1 MTTIAPSTINKT
13 RHDVTLT
20 VTPDCPRAQGICQA
34 LRSLSTQSPYEMTAK
49 RAIKAQILIASG
61 FWAHEG
67 GFTHPAYDKKL
78 TLPEAL
84 VVARVLL
91 GRDQQVAV

>member
-1 MTTIAPSTINKT
+1 MTTITPSTINKT

-20 VTPDCPRAQGICQA
+20 VTPDCPRAAGICKA
-34 LRSLSTQSPYEMTAK
+34 LRSLSTQSPYEMTRR
-49 RAIKAQILIASG
+49 RAEKAVTLIAAG

-78 TLPEAL
+78 TLPGAL

-91 GRDQQVAV
+91 GRDQQAAV